1 MTAFFNYYETTVQRP
16 AYAKLREQQHVEVCV
31 IGGGLTGVSTALR
44 LSEAGISCRLLEA
57 DRIAGCAS
65 GMNGGQIIR
74 GLAPRLAEIEASYGM
89 ELSTQLFTLAA
100 TGMDRVF
107 NNVSRYQIACDMRR
121 GQVTAAIRPAH
132 YPALQQEAE
141 HLANHYDYPHI
152 QVLSPEALET
162 YIQTPTYHGGLL
174 DPRGGQVNPLAYTL
188 GVAAAATAQGA
199 NLHEYSRVRR
209 MQKQNGLWQVE
220 TAEGR
225 VTAER
230 VVIACNAFTGDLEQQ
245 LAPAVLK
252 VGTYQ
257 LATRPLRPEEAALI
271 GPEPI
276 FDTHPFNHYFRKS
289 PDNRLLFGCSI
300 GTTQSPRQADLR
312 HIRKELGKVFPQLRD
327 IEIDYVWGGWMD
339 VTANHLPDI
348 REHHDGRLILQ
359 GFNGHG
365 INCTSM
371 AADLAVEKLQGNS
384 LGFDAFSKIKH
395 RNLPG
400 LPWSRVPLT
409 WAGHVQYYLSARLA
423 GDRMDFA

>member
-1 MTAFFNYYETTVQRP
+1 MSAFFNYYETTVQRT
-16 AYAKLREQQHVEVCV
+16 AYAKLCGQQHIDVCV

-44 LSEAGISCRLLEA
+44 LAEQGISCSLLEA
-57 DRIAGCAS
+57 GRIAGCAS

-89 ELSTQLFTLAA
+89 ELSAQFFALAA
-100 TGMDRVF
+100 NGMDRVF
-107 NNVSRYQIACDMRR
+107 NNINHYQIACDMRR
-121 GQVTAAIRPAH
+121 GGITAAIRPAH

-141 HLANHYDYPHI
+141 HLARHYDYPNI
-152 QVLSPEALET
+152 ELLSPDALAA
-162 YIQTPTYHGGLL
+162 YVQSPAYHGGLR
-174 DPRGGQVNPLAYTL
+174 DPHGGQVNPLAYTL
-188 GVAAAATAQGA
+188 GLAAVAASKGA
-199 NLHEYSRVRR
+199 HLHEYSRVKR
-209 MQKQNGLWQVE
+209 MQQRNGLWRIE
-220 TAEGR
+220 TAEGHIR
-225 VTAER
+225 AER
-230 VVIACNAFTGDLEQQ
+230 VVIACNAFTGDLERQ

-257 LATRPLRPEEAALI
+257 VATRPLSPEESALL

-300 GTTQSPRQADLR
+300 GITQNPREADLR
-312 HIRKELGKVFPQLRD
+312 HIRKELGKVFPLLID

-348 REHHDGRLILQ
+348 RENHDGRLILQ

-371 AADLAVEKLQGNS
+371 AADLAVEKLQGQS
-384 LGFDAFSKIKH
+384 TDFDAFARIKH
-395 RNLPG
+395 RNIPG
-400 LPWSRVPLT
+400 LPWTRVPLT
-409 WAGHVQYYLSARLA
+409 LAGHMQYYMSARLS